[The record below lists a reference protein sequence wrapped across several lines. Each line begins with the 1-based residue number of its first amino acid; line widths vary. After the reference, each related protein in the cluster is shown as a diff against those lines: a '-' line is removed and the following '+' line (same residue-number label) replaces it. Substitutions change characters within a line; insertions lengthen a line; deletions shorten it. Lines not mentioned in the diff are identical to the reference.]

1 MEAKLGINLEVCQRL
16 RLIEYQS
23 DNGEF
28 HFHSQIEICYVTEG
42 EVDVLVNDR
51 MKRLKRGELS
61 IALAYDTHRYRPAEG
76 ARFIAL
82 VVPPDVCREFETI
95 LDGRTVADPFITA
108 GEAAEEIG
116 ACIREITAYGEWPK
130 EGDALLT
137 KGNLYRIL
145 GVIAHS
151 MCFEDG
157 AAPRTGLDLVSKI
170 LLYIH
175 AHYREDISLS
185 SVAAQFGYN
194 ASYISG
200 LFKNSID
207 FGILRYINLLRLK
220 HALALLREKKYST
233 EYCVKESGFRSVR
246 TFYRAFRE
254 AFGASPKEY
263 LERTRKS
270 Y

>member
-1 MEAKLGINLEVCQRL
+1 MEAKLGLNLEVHQRL
-16 RLIEYQS
+16 RMIEYNS
-23 DNGEF
+23 DNGVF

-61 IALAYDTHRYRPAEG
+61 VALAYDTHRYRLQEG
-76 ARFIAL
+76 ARYVAL

-95 LDGRTVADPFITA
+95 LDGRTVTDPFITA

-116 ACIREITAYGEWPK
+116 ACIREIRTYGEWPK
-130 EGDALLT
+130 EGDALLS
-137 KGNLYRIL
+137 KGNLYRML

-151 MCFEDG
+151 MSFENG
-157 AAPRTGLDLVSKI
+157 AAPRAGSDLVSKI
-170 LLYIH
+170 LLYVH
-175 AHYREDISLS
+175 AHYREDISLT
-185 SVAAQFGYN
+185 SVAAHFGYN

-207 FGILRYINLLRLK
+207 VGLLRYVNLLRLK
-220 HALALLREKKYST
+220 RAVTLLQEKKYST
-233 EYCVKESGFRSVR
+233 EYCVKASGFRSVR

-254 AFGASPKEY
+254 VFGSSPKEY
-263 LERTRKS
+263 LESTRKP